1 MKDLLNFLL
10 KNILGQ
16 ANFEVVEAGSEG
28 KVDYTLKIP
37 KDEMGMVIG
46 KSGKTI
52 RMIRN
57 LVKVRATLEK
67 KAVGIFVEE
76 KA

>member
-1 MKDLLNFLL
+1 MKDLIQFLL
-10 KNILGQ
+10 KNILGGET
-16 ANFEVVEAGSEG
+16 FEVEEKETDG
-28 KVDYTLKIP
+28 KSDYVLKIP
-37 KDEMGMVIG
+37 KEEMGLVIG
-46 KSGKTI
+46 KGGKTI

-57 LVKVRATLEK
+57 LVRVRATLEK